1 MENQIKRDLAI
12 IGHNFILEPGNAFKI
27 DNPRTKKCNP
37 VIIKEVIIMEIF
49 INRRFLD
56 SKFTV
61 VQLDTEYIELCN
73 DDQLTAFAQRF
84 GYDKWDDLIMRAGK
98 NNAAFI
104 QSSAD
109 LQCKCI
115 KF

>member
-1 MENQIKRDLAI
+1 MKNQIKRDLAI
-12 IGHNFILEPGNAFKI
+12 IGHNFEPEPGNVLKI

-37 VIIKEVIIMEIF
+37 VRIKEVVIMEIF

-61 VQLDTEYIELCN
+61 VQLDTEYLELCN
-73 DDQLTAFAQRF
+73 DDQLTAFSQRF
-84 GYDKWDDLIMRAGK
+84 GYDKWEDLIMCAGK
-98 NNAAFI
+98 YNAGLI
-104 QSSAD
+104 QSSSD
-109 LQCKCI
+109 LQCKVI